1 MFCPELATIV
11 QTVTALGQ
19 IATRIEAGHRSN
31 GSSYDF
37 VMAGGGIAG
46 VIVADRL
53 TENPNDRY
61 VHLLLRSLDAHIYH
75 SHGTR
80 LGV

>member
-1 MFCPELATIV
+1 
-11 QTVTALGQ
+11 
-19 IATRIEAGHRSN
+19 
-31 GSSYDF
+31 
-37 VMAGGGIAG
+37 MAGGGIAG

-61 VHLLLRSLDAHIYH
+61 VHLLLRSFDAHIYH